1 MSTGLA
7 LPTDYAAW
15 LADLKRR
22 IHGARQRALLA
33 ANDEQIRLYHHIGRD
48 ILERQGRQG
57 WGAKVIERLSA
68 DLREEF
74 PDMKGLSVR
83 NLHYMRQFA
92 EECPDADFVQRI
104 AARLPWFHV
113 VTLITQLR
121 TPETRDWYAER
132 AVAEGWS
139 RDTLAAQIARQLH
152 LAQGAAVNN
161 FAQRLPAAEAA
172 AAQAVLKDPYHFD
185 FLGLGEE
192 AQERDIERALVQHVT
207 HVLLELGVGFAFV
220 GRQYRLEVAGDEF
233 FIDLLFFHIPMKC
246 YVVVEL
252 KAGEFTPGHAGQL
265 SFYLAAMDAQVKT
278 ADERP
283 TIGLLLCRRHNR
295 VVAEYALSR
304 IDGPIGVAGYELVR
318 ALPSQLVGKLPSIEE
333 LEEELAA
340 GLGGEAVVSDVERTG
355 GAGGERP

>member
-1 MSTGLA
+1 MSTKLT
-7 LPTDYAAW
+7 LPGDYTAW

-33 ANDEQIRLYHHIGRD
+33 ANEEQIRLYHHIGRD
-48 ILERQGRQG
+48 LLARREREG
-57 WGAKVIERLSA
+57 WGARVIDRLSA

-74 PDMKGLSVR
+74 PDMKGLSTR
-83 NLHYMRQFA
+83 NLKYMRYFA
-92 EECPDADFVQRI
+92 EVCPELQFGQQS
-104 AARLPWFHV
+104 AARLPWFHI
-113 VTLITQLR
+113 VTLITKVQTTELR
-121 TPETRDWYAER
+121 AWYADR
-132 AVAEGWS
+132 AIAEGWS
-139 RDTLAAQIARQLH
+139 RDRLAAQIARQLH
-152 LAQGAAVNN
+152 LAQGTAVSN

-220 GRQYRLEVAGDEF
+220 GRQYRLEVGGDEF
-233 FIDLLFFHIPMKC
+233 FIDLLFYHIPMKC

-252 KAGEFTPGHAGQL
+252 KAGDFTPGQAGQL
-265 SFYLAAMDAQVKT
+265 SFYLAALDAQLKT

-295 VVAEYALSR
+295 MVAEYALSR

-318 ALPSQLVGKLPSIEE
+318 ALPARLVGKLPSIEE

-340 GLGGEAVVSDVERTG
+340 GLEGEGGLTQRHSGTE
-355 GAGGERP
+355 GGER